1 MSVINDALK
10 KAEKEKQI
18 SQNRPLQVFS
28 KIDEI
33 KTGVKKYVLKG
44 WFVWAGAGVLCYLGI
59 ILLTSSFKQP
69 ADSLSV
75 QEITPSSGS
84 TPSFFQLRKIDVET
98 PLDSSGFQLSGV
110 LYDNQ
115 KSLAII
121 NDRVVEEGALINGAK
136 LLEIQPNSVNLSLN
150 GKEFTL
156 KIK

>member
-18 SQNRPLQVFS
+18 SQNRPPQIFN
-28 KIDEI
+28 KIDGI
-33 KTGVKKYVLKG
+33 KTGTRR
-44 WFVWAGAGVLCYLGI
+44 WFVWAGTGVLCFLGI

-69 ADSLSV
+69 VDSIVVPEVASPKEVSL
-75 QEITPSSGS
+75 PA
-84 TPSFFQLRKIDVET
+84 FQLRKIDVEI
-98 PLDSSGFQLSGV
+98 PLDSSGFRLSGV

-115 KSLAII
+115 RSLAII

-136 LLEIQPNSVNLSLN
+136 LLEIQLNSVKLSLN
-150 GKEFTL
+150 GEEFTL

>member
-18 SQNRPLQVFS
+18 SQNSPLQVFS

-33 KTGVKKYVLKG
+33 RTGTKRYVLRR
-44 WFVWAGAGVLCYLGI
+44 WLILTGAGVLCFLGI
-59 ILLTSSFKQP
+59 ILLAPFFKQP
-69 ADSLSV
+69 VDSIV
-75 QEITPSSGS
+75 VPEVASSKEV
-84 TPSFFQLRKIDVET
+84 PLPAFQLRKIDVET

-115 KSLAII
+115 RSLAII
-121 NDRVVEEGALINGAK
+121 NDRVVEEGVLINGAK
-136 LLEIQPNSVNLSLN
+136 LLEIQPNSAKLSLN
-150 GKEFTL
+150 GEEFTL